1 MNFLFDDYKKCMFTE
16 AIRSSKALVV
26 NEDNV
31 HLVALSH
38 GDLFINLYVSVWQ
51 RKMQTGNHVKVIKWS
66 AFHT

>member
-1 MNFLFDDYKKCMFTE
+1 MYVYGSNT
-16 AIRSSKALVV
+16 LVV

-51 RKMQTGNHVKVIKWS
+51 RKMQTGNHVKVN
-66 AFHT
+66 